1 MDILVYKDGI
11 VTDAGTITKENSVWK
26 IKKPDGTETFRVG
39 DDFTKYTVD
48 SIPNDYKDF
57 KYYYRGFFE
66 LNVLYYHNETN
77 QKLKENQERIESLET
92 ENTKLG
98 DTLDD
103 ILTNVI
109 PTLIGE
115 SEVTSND

>member
-39 DDFTKYTVD
+39 DEFTKYTVD
-48 SIPNDYKDF
+48 SIPSDYEDF

-66 LNVLYYHNETN
+66 LNILYYHNETN
-77 QKLKENQERIESLET
+77 QKLKESQLEIEQLKEENQQ
-92 ENTKLG
+92 LG

-109 PTLIGE
+109 PTIME
-115 SEVTSND
+115 SEVTTNE

>member
-11 VTDAGTITKENSVWK
+11 VTDAGTITQENSVWK

-39 DDFTKYTVD
+39 DEFTKYTVD
-48 SIPNDYKDF
+48 SIPSDYADF

-66 LNVLYYHNETN
+66 LNVLYYHNETD
-77 QKLKENQERIESLET
+77 QKLKESQERIESLET

-109 PTLIGE
+109 PTLIGG
-115 SEVTSND
+115 SEVTGND